1 MSKAATGFAFIAGFA
16 IGGAGVWYYTKDKYA
31 RIAEEEI
38 ASVKAAYAAKQEP
51 VTVHQD
57 EDAIRNASAKGPD
70 KASII
75 DYARRLEDAG
85 YRDYSRTV
93 EPKKNIGETP
103 YVISP
108 DEFGEI
114 EEYTKVSLSYF
125 EEDDILSDELGEVVD
140 DVEEIVG
147 DALDHFGDYEEDS
160 VFVRSDAKRCDYEIL
175 KVLGSFSEFHKKN
188 FPPNHDQE
196 EE

>member
-1 MSKAATGFAFIAGFA
+1 MMSKAGAGFIFIGGVA
-16 IGGAGVWYYTKDKYA
+16 IGAAGAWYYTKDKYA

-38 ASVKAAYAAKQEP
+38 ASVKAAYAAKQ
-51 VTVHQD
+51 D
-57 EDAIRNASAKGPD
+57 ERVLLNPTKVPD
-70 KASII
+70 KASIVE
-75 DYARRLEDAG
+75 YANRVAEAG
-85 YRDYSRTV
+85 YTEYSRTMNAQ
-93 EPKKNIGETP
+93 KNLGALS

-114 EEYTKVSLSYF
+114 ENYTKVSLTYF
-125 EEDDILSDELGEVVD
+125 EEDGVLSDELGEIVD

-175 KVLGSFSEFHKKN
+175 KDLGSFSEFRKKN
-188 FPPNHDQE
+188 FPPDHDE
-196 EE
+196 EV

>member
-1 MSKAATGFAFIAGFA
+1 MSKAGAGFIFIAGVA
-16 IGGAGVWYYTKDKYA
+16 IGAAGAWYYTKDKYA

-51 VTVHQD
+51 VTVQQD
-57 EDAIRNASAKGPD
+57 ERVLLNPTKVPD
-70 KASII
+70 KASIVE
-75 DYARRLEDAG
+75 YANRVAEAG
-85 YRDYSRTV
+85 YTEYSRTMNAQ
-93 EPKKNIGETP
+93 KNIGALP

-114 EEYTKVSLSYF
+114 ENYTKVSLTYF
-125 EEDDILSDELGEVVD
+125 EEDGVLSDELGEVVD
-140 DVEEIVG
+140 DEEEIVG

-175 KVLGSFSEFHKKN
+175 KDLGSFSEFRKKN
-188 FPPNHDQE
+188 FPPDHDE
-196 EE
+196 EV